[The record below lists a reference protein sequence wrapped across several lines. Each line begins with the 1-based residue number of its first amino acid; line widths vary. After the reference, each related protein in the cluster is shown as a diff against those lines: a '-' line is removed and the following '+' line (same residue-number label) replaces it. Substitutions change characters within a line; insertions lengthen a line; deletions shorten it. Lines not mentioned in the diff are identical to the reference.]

1 MQGSSLML
9 WSSKRGR
16 AKRLLRCH
24 AWSWDL
30 QRHPAPLPQRQANT
44 CLANQLLSCF
54 RGGDQLAEGLQG
66 SIWQTCEG
74 EAELEGLVAAAQG
87 AKVTPRGP
95 TFTHQ
100 AKTGWCC
107 CTAAVGPRGPPWGR
121 RQRLEAH
128 WLEGPAGSPLLS
140 AGPASQGCRQ
150 LYSPHSAERCTW
162 SCAAHC
168 GCAARTSPPKR
179 KVSD

>member
-30 QRHPAPLPQRQANT
+30 QRQPAPLTQRQANT

-74 EAELEGLVAAAQG
+74 EAELEGLGRCSPGCQG
-87 AKVTPRGP
+87 YPKEPNLYSPSKDWMVLL
-95 TFTHQ
+95 H
-100 AKTGWCC
+100 CC
-107 CTAAVGPRGPPWGR
+107 SRSPGSAVGKKT
-121 RQRLEAH
+121 A
-128 WLEGPAGSPLLS
+128 AGSPL
-140 AGPASQGCRQ
+140 AGGSSRKPTAVSRACQPGI
-150 LYSPHSAERCTW
+150 
-162 SCAAHC
+162 
-168 GCAARTSPPKR
+168 PPTLF
-179 KVSD
+179 STLC